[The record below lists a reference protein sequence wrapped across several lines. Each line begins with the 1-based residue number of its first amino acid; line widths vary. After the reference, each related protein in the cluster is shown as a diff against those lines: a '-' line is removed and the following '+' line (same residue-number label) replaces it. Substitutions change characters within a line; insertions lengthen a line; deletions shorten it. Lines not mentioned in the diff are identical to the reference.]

1 MGYSGWAPG
10 QLENEMQTGS
20 WLTLPADSTT
30 MFEKDH
36 SRLWSNILRS
46 LGTDLAMYADM
57 PPDPGMN

>member
-1 MGYSGWAPG
+1 
-10 QLENEMQTGS
+10 MQTGS